1 MKNEMEEEA
10 VVVYVEVG
18 LYTSTGAAELRKSVK
33 MFTQYIWP
41 SGLRFY

>member
-1 MKNEMEEEA
+1 MKNEVEEEA

-18 LYTSTGAAELRKSVK
+18 LYTSTGAAEMRKTVK
-33 MFTQYIWP
+33 MFSQDIWP